1 MLLTLAISLFVLSVV
16 FHELGH
22 FVAMRRCGVYVTEMG
37 LGMPI
42 GPGLSFTVGK
52 DTPHPLKFSLYPLLL
67 GAFVRNDP
75 KCDIEALP
83 AGDRAFIYA
92 AGPMANI
99 IFTTVMLYILFAM
112 NMDMSSVRFG
122 PTMYPIL
129 GLLAGGTVFSLAFIL
144 FPRQISLYV
153 CPVISLLLVWWFAT
167 LLANITPEQFVRSS
181 GMVVVVQVAK
191 VFSVTPSSVVY
202 FAGLISFALGAMNLL
217 PIYLLDGGHLV
228 GIYVAKLGER
238 VLGVYKRFGSALIIL
253 LMIIAV
259 GEDIRK
265 LFFT

>member
-1 MLLTLAISLFVLSVV
+1 MLLTLAITLFVLSIV

-22 FVAMRRCGVYVTEMG
+22 FVAMRRCGVIVTEMG
-37 LGMPI
+37 LGLPI
-42 GPGLSFTVGK
+42 GRGLGFTIGK
-52 DTPHPLKFSLYPLLL
+52 DTPHPLKLSLYPLLL
-67 GAFVRNDP
+67 GAFVRPHPDSN
-75 KCDIEALP
+75 IEKMP

-99 IFTTVMLYILFAM
+99 MFTTVMLYVLFAM
-112 NMDMSSVRFG
+112 NVNMSSIRFG
-122 PTMYPIL
+122 PTMYPVL
-129 GLLAGGTVFSLAFIL
+129 GLLAAGTAFSLAFIL

-167 LLANITPEQFVRSS
+167 LLVNITPEQFVKSS

-191 VFSVTPSSVVY
+191 IFSVTPSAVVY

-217 PIYLLDGGHLV
+217 PIYLLDGGHLL
-228 GIYVAKLGER
+228 GIYVEKLGER
-238 VLGVYKRFGSALIIL
+238 VLGVYKRFGTAVIVL
-253 LMIIAV
+253 LMVIAV

-265 LFFT
+265 IFFT